1 MLNSPFDKVI
11 ADNEIET
18 LRALYRQDTGA
29 HPLVS
34 VVLHPD
40 VQQPAQIGVNTRR
53 ALRHVLNVF
62 PDWDCAQSA
71 LIRRGANFLSDY
83 KMRCETAGR
92 RTAPLKWGPWL
103 KTRFAESG
111 LLLDHYV
118 DGARSWNTAR
128 ARVDSD

>member
-62 PDWDCAQSA
+62 PDWARNLRPRRLGPAQASGKHHRDPGHRRDERRRSTRMCRLRP
-71 LIRRGANFLSDY
+71 LIFLPAS
-83 KMRCETAGR
+83 
-92 RTAPLKWGPWL
+92 
-103 KTRFAESG
+103 
-111 LLLDHYV
+111 
-118 DGARSWNTAR
+118 
-128 ARVDSD
+128 